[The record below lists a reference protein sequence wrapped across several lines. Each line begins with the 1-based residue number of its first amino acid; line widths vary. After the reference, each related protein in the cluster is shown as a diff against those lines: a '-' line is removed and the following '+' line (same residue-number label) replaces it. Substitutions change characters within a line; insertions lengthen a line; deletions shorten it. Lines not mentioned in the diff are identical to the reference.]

1 MSFEK
6 LAALLMA
13 LCLHPEHIN
22 TVMSIHSMYYISGK
36 ANKHIDTMLRGKT
49 RDVSNPEHRRDKENK
64 VTTNNSWQESK
75 SHTSRLLDV
84 SGKQCTSMD
93 MLSEG
98 VSSPLFISF
107 SQTCNL

>member
-6 LAALLMA
+6 LAALMMA
-13 LCLHPEHIN
+13 LCLHPGHIN
-22 TVMSIHSMYYISGK
+22 RAMFIHSMYYMSSK
-36 ANKHIDTMLRGKT
+36 ATKHIETMLRGKT
-49 RDVSNPEHRRDKENK
+49 RDVPNPEHRKDKENK
-64 VTTNNSWQESK
+64 ATTNNSVQENK
-75 SHTSRLLDV
+75 SHTSRFLDA

-98 VSSPLFISF
+98 VSSPLFISL